1 MCGRYTSTTAFDE
14 LALRFGITVESGT
27 NEELT
32 ARYNVAPS
40 QEVPIITA
48 NGKGRRLVMAKWGF
62 RPAWVNDSKLAPIN
76 ARAETVACVMECSR
90 PVRKNVAR
98 QPSLA

>member
-1 MCGRYTSTTAFDE
+1 MCGRFTATAAFE
-14 LALRFGITVESGT
+14 VLAERFGITVEAGT

-48 NGKGRRLVMAKWGF
+48 KGRRLT
-62 RPAWVNDSKLAPIN
+62 L
-76 ARAETVACVMECSR
+76 
-90 PVRKNVAR
+90 
-98 QPSLA
+98 